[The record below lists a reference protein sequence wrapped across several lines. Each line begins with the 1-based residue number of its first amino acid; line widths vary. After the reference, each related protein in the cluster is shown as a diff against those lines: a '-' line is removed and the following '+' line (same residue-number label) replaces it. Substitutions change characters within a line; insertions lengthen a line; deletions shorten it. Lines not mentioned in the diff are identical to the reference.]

1 MPDLTPDLTPSPAY
15 APVDDLDAVCAVEGE
30 RTLTWRSWN
39 IQADL
44 LASSLA
50 RLGVRADDRVA
61 VRMHTRLEW
70 LTVSLA
76 IAKLGAV
83 IVAVNHRLTP
93 PESLYIAR
101 DCEVTAAI
109 IDDADPSSVVEA
121 WSSLGLRVVVSI
133 DVEAEGTQLLADLVE
148 QGQLEDRP
156 AAALA
161 PLVIYSSGTTG
172 APKGAPMGS
181 FRTDADDA
189 VRLDYALSVSFD
201 LAAGGP
207 GNVTLINLPMHH
219 GAGPSCTQLALMTG
233 GSVVFQRRYDAEDL
247 LRLIDRH
254 GVTHWIAV
262 PTMLQRVLRL
272 PAETRAA
279 YDLSTVRFLLGG
291 AAPFSQELKQAA
303 TELFGPVVY
312 EIYGATEAGMIAGAT
327 PQLLA
332 RKPTATGFPFRQ
344 VEVRIVD
351 HEGNEVPRGT
361 TGEITVRTPNII
373 SGYVGRGALGADKI
387 SADGFYAT
395 GDVGHLDEEG
405 VLFIYDRITDMI
417 IAGGVNIYPAESEA
431 VIATHPQVVNVAV
444 IGVPDEDHGEQP
456 LAFVQT
462 VPGATLTAEELLAF
476 CEGKLARYKWPRSL
490 EIVEEIPTNSV
501 GKNLK
506 RVLRERYLEAADR

>member
-15 APVDDLDAVCAVEGE
+15 APADLDAVCAVEGE
-30 RTLTWRSWN
+30 RTLTWRDWN

-50 RLGVRADDRVA
+50 RLGVREGDKVA

-76 IAKLGAV
+76 IAKLGGV

-109 IDDADPSSVVEA
+109 IDDAEPDALVEA
-121 WSSLGLRVVVSI
+121 WSSLDLRVVVSI
-133 DVEAEGTQLLADLVE
+133 DVDAEGTELMADLVE
-148 QGQLEDRP
+148 QGHLEDRP
-156 AAALA
+156 ASALA

-172 APKGAPMGS
+172 APKGAPMAG
-181 FRTDADDA
+181 FRTDVDDG

-207 GNVTLINLPMHH
+207 GNVTLMSLPMHH
-219 GAGPSCTQLALMTG
+219 GAGPSCTQVALMTG
-233 GSVVFQRRYDAEDL
+233 GSVVFQRRYDAEEL
-247 LRLIDRH
+247 LRLVERH

-262 PTMLQRVLRL
+262 PTMLQRLVRL
-272 PAETRAA
+272 PAETLQRH
-279 YDLSTVRFLLGG
+279 DLSTMRFLLGG

-303 TELFGPVVY
+303 TELFGPVVH

-327 PQLLA
+327 PELLA

-351 HEGNEVPRGT
+351 VEGKEVPRGA

-373 SGYVGRGALGADKI
+373 SGYVGRGPLGSDKI

-395 GDVGHLDEEG
+395 GDVGHLDDEG
-405 VLFIYDRITDMI
+405 VLFIYDRLTDMI
-417 IAGGVNIYPAESEA
+417 IAGGVNVYPAESEA

-456 LAFVQT
+456 MAFVQT
-462 VPGATLTAEELLAF
+462 VPGATLTGAELLAF
-476 CEGKLARYKWPRSL
+476 CEGKLARYKWPRTI

-506 RVLRERYLEAADR
+506 RVLRERHLHGAGA